1 MRYFILL
8 KSLHLSIITGY
19 NMSKDAI
26 KDDESILSA
35 THRIIEAFKFAFAW
49 RPLLGDPDFVNVTKV
64 C

>member
-1 MRYFILL
+1 
-8 KSLHLSIITGY
+8 
-19 NMSKDAI
+19 MSKDAI

-49 RPLLGDPDFVNVTKV
+49 RPLLGDPDFVNVTEV